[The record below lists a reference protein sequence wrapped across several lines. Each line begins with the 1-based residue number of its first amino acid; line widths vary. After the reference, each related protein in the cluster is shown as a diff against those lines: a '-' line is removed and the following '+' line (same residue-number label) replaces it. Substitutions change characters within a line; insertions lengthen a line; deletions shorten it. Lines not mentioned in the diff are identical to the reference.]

1 MKLQNKRTPKLSVN
15 TSNKSIKTV
24 TPRNNVVLAKKQI
37 KHANISSTNA
47 TNTQKTTKIPKV
59 QQNRGNH
66 FINILSSF
74 LKSKC
79 TFL

>member
-1 MKLQNKRTPKLSVN
+1 MKLQNKRTPKLSMN

-66 FINILSSF
+66 FINILCSF
-74 LKSKC
+74 LSKC